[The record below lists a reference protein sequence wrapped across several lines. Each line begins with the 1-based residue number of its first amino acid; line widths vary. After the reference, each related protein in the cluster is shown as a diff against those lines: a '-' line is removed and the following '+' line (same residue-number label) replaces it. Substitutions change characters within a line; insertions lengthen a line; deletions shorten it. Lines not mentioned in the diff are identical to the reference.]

1 MRLNMF
7 LLPSKEIAILWYLL
21 IRMSE
26 KALTIPAVVIDRLLR
41 GRVAANM
48 LLVIG
53 ASMLIAIAAQ
63 IAIPLPFTPVP
74 LTLQPLA
81 VILVGV
87 ALGSTRGAAAAAL
100 YLLEGF
106 SGLPVFA
113 QGHGGAI
120 WLVGATAGYLFSYPF
135 AAFVA
140 GFVSE
145 RGWGSTVVRA
155 ISGMLLAL
163 GVIYLG
169 GWSWL
174 AVLTDPRSAFVAGVA
189 PFILADVIKVAIG
202 AALLPKA
209 QKLVAR
215 F

>member
-1 MRLNMF
+1 
-7 LLPSKEIAILWYLL
+7 
-21 IRMSE
+21 MSE
-26 KALTIPAVVIDRLLR
+26 KAMTIPSLVIDRLVR
-41 GRVAANM
+41 GRAAANM

-53 ASMLIAIAAQ
+53 ASALIAIAAQ
-63 IAIPLPFTPVP
+63 VAIPLPFTPVP

-81 VILVGV
+81 VILIGV
-87 ALGSTRGAAAAAL
+87 TLGSVRGAAAAAL

-113 QGHGGAI
+113 QGHGGAF
-120 WLVGATAGYLFSYPF
+120 WLLAPTAGYLYSYPF
-135 AAFVA
+135 AAWLA

-145 RGWGSTVVRA
+145 RGWGSTIARA
-155 ISGMLLAL
+155 VTGMLLAL

-174 AVLTDPRSAFVAGVA
+174 AILTDPATAFTAGVA
-189 PFILADVIKVAIG
+189 PFVLADMVKVAIG

-209 QKLVAR
+209 QQLVSR
-215 F
+215 V

>member
-1 MRLNMF
+1 M
-7 LLPSKEIAILWYLL
+7 
-21 IRMSE
+21 
-26 KALTIPAVVIDRLLR
+26 TIPAVVTGRLVR
-41 GRVAANM
+41 GRAAADM

-53 ASMLIAIAAQ
+53 ASALIAIAAQ

-81 VILVGV
+81 VIFIGA

-113 QGHGGAI
+113 QGHGGPM
-120 WLVGATAGYLFSYPF
+120 WLVGATAGYLYSYPF
-135 AAFVA
+135 AAWVA

-145 RGWGSTVVRA
+145 RGWGSTITRA
-155 ISGMLLAL
+155 VTGMLLAL

-174 AVLTDPRSAFVAGVA
+174 AALTDARSAWTLGVA
-189 PFILADVIKVAIG
+189 PFVVADIVKVAIG

-209 QKLVAR
+209 QQLVSR
-215 F
+215 V

>member
-1 MRLNMF
+1 MT
-7 LLPSKEIAILWYLL
+7 
-21 IRMSE
+21 E
-26 KALTIPAVVIDRLLR
+26 KAVTIPSVVLDRLVR
-41 GRVAANM
+41 GRAAADM

-53 ASMLIAIAAQ
+53 ASALIAIAAQ
-63 IAIPLPFTPVP
+63 VAIPLPFTPVP

-81 VILVGV
+81 VIFVGV

-113 QGHGGAI
+113 QGHGGPM
-120 WLVGATAGYLFSYPF
+120 WLLGATAGYLYSYPF
-135 AAFVA
+135 AAWVA

-145 RGWGSTVVRA
+145 RGWGSSIVR
-155 ISGMLLAL
+155 SVTGMLAAL
-163 GVIYLG
+163 TVIYLG

-174 AVLTDPRSAFVAGVA
+174 ATLTYARSAFIAGVA
-189 PFILADVIKVAIG
+189 PFVFADIVKVAIG

-209 QKLVAR
+209 QR
-215 F
+215 IISRI

>member
-1 MRLNMF
+1 MT
-7 LLPSKEIAILWYLL
+7 
-21 IRMSE
+21 E
-26 KALTIPAVVIDRLLR
+26 KAVTIPSVVIDRLVR
-41 GRVAANM
+41 GRAAADM

-53 ASMLIAIAAQ
+53 ASALIAIAAQ

-81 VILVGV
+81 VIFVGV
-87 ALGSTRGAAAAAL
+87 ALGSVRGAAAAAL

-113 QGHGGAI
+113 QGHGGPM
-120 WLVGATAGYLFSYPF
+120 WLLGATAGYLYSYPF
-135 AAFVA
+135 AAWVA

-145 RGWGSTVVRA
+145 RGWGSSIVR
-155 ISGMLLAL
+155 SVTGMLLAL

-174 AVLTDPRSAFVAGVA
+174 AALTDARSAFAAGVA
-189 PFILADVIKVAIG
+189 PFVLADIVKVAIG

-209 QKLVAR
+209 QRMVSR
-215 F
+215 I

>member
-1 MRLNMF
+1 
-7 LLPSKEIAILWYLL
+7 
-21 IRMSE
+21 MSE
-26 KALTIPAVVIDRLLR
+26 KAVTIPSVVLGRLVR
-41 GRVAANM
+41 GRAAADM

-53 ASMLIAIAAQ
+53 ASALIAIAAQ

-81 VILVGV
+81 VIFIGV

-113 QGHGGAI
+113 QGHAGPI
-120 WLVGATAGYLFSYPF
+120 WLLSATAGYLYSYPF
-135 AAFVA
+135 AAWLA

-145 RGWGSTVVRA
+145 RGWGSSIVRS
-155 ISGMLLAL
+155 ITGMLLAL
-163 GVIYLG
+163 TVIYLG

-174 AVLTDPRSAFVAGVA
+174 AMLTDARSAFFAGVA
-189 PFILADVIKVAIG
+189 PFVVADIVKVAIG
-202 AALLPKA
+202 AMLLPKA
-209 QKLVAR
+209 QQIVSR
-215 F
+215 V

>member
-1 MRLNMF
+1 LAEDWLCFAAMT
-7 LLPSKEIAILWYLL
+7 
-21 IRMSE
+21 E
-26 KALTIPAVVIDRLLR
+26 KAVTIPSVLIDRVVR
-41 GRVAANM
+41 GRAAADM

-53 ASMLIAIAAQ
+53 ASALIAIAAQ

-81 VILVGV
+81 VIFIGV

-113 QGHGGAI
+113 QGHGGPA
-120 WLVGATAGYLFSYPF
+120 WLLGATAGYLYSYPF
-135 AAFVA
+135 AAWLA

-145 RGWGSTVVRA
+145 RGWGNSILRSVT
-155 ISGMLLAL
+155 GMLLAL

-174 AVLTDPRSAFVAGVA
+174 AALTDARTAFTAGVA
-189 PFILADVIKVAIG
+189 PFVVADIVKVAIG

-209 QKLVAR
+209 QRILSR
-215 F
+215 I

>member
-189 PFILADVIKVAIG
+189 PFVLADVIKVAIG

-209 QKLVAR
+209 QKIVAR

>member
-1 MRLNMF
+1 MLR
-7 LLPSKEIAILWYLL
+7 A
-21 IRMSE
+21 MSE
-26 KALTIPAVVIDRLLR
+26 KVMTIPSIVIDRLVR
-41 GRVAANM
+41 GRAAADM

-53 ASMLIAIAAQ
+53 ASALIAIAAQ
-63 IAIPLPFTPVP
+63 VAIPLPFTPVP

-81 VILVGV
+81 VIFIGV

-100 YLLEGF
+100 YLLEGI

-113 QGHGGAI
+113 QGHGGPL
-120 WLVGATAGYLFSYPF
+120 WLLGATAGFLYSYPI
-135 AAFVA
+135 AAWVA

-145 RGWGSTVVRA
+145 RGWGSSIVRA
-155 ISGMLLAL
+155 ITGMLLAL

-174 AVLTDPRSAFVAGVA
+174 AMLTDPRTAFVAGVA
-189 PFILADVIKVAIG
+189 PFVLADIVKVAIG

-209 QKLVAR
+209 QELVSR
-215 F
+215 I

>member
-1 MRLNMF
+1 M
-7 LLPSKEIAILWYLL
+7 
-21 IRMSE
+21 
-26 KALTIPAVVIDRLLR
+26 TIPAVVIDRLVR
-41 GRVAANM
+41 GRGAANL

-53 ASMLIAIAAQ
+53 ASLLIAIAAQ
-63 IAIPLPFTPVP
+63 VAIPLPFTPVP

-81 VILVGV
+81 VIFIGV
-87 ALGSTRGAAAAAL
+87 ALGSSRGAAAAAL

-113 QGHGGAI
+113 QGHGGAAM
-120 WLVGATAGYLFSYPF
+120 LLAPTAGYLFSYPF

-140 GFVSE
+140 GFISE
-145 RGWGSTVVRA
+145 RNWATSIVRS

-174 AVLTDPRSAFVAGVA
+174 AILTDVRYAFAAGVA
-189 PFILADVIKVAIG
+189 PFVVADIVKVAIG

-209 QKLVAR
+209 QQLVAKI
-215 F
+215 